1 MRRSTDKFHRQDF
14 KIPIDLYQR
23 LQEIAVKHFSAKIHH
38 RSNKPEITSTL
49 ISLLQL
55 GIESLENSDEPKT
68 LVNRFINSD
77 KGKPITFEQ
86 CQAMID
92 SAISQLRLEL
102 ISPNT
107 DGFTDNITD
116 TKEGGTLGD
125 RPEKLSSTDKQ
136 TPIVNTDLI
145 KDTENEK
152 PIVNTDTKQLADN
165 KTNLKPIIDTDNVIA
180 ELTDKNANDK
190 PIVNPDTEVS
200 ELADNDT
207 DIKPINDTDTKVSEF
222 ADNDT
227 GVKSIVNTDKKSQ
240 DNIPVDT
247 DNITEVADKSTEN
260 TDTNGEVLPYME
272 AVKVIKRLHRKG
284 FSYTKIASQLR
295 DKYYTKS
302 GESTNWQGIQVKREL
317 VKK

>member
-1 MRRSTDKFHRQDF
+1 MSRSTDKFHRQDF

-55 GIESLENSDEPKT
+55 GIESLENSDEPKK

-107 DGFTDNITD
+107 DSLTDKVTDNITD
-116 TKEGGTLGD
+116 TTEGGTLSD
-125 RPEKLSSTDKQ
+125 RSDTIYSTDKQ
-136 TPIVNTDLI
+136 TPIINTD
-145 KDTENEK
+145 TERLELADNNTKKK
-152 PIVNTDTKQLADN
+152 PIVNTDKKMNDN
-165 KTNLKPIIDTDNVIA
+165 
-180 ELTDKNANDK
+180 
-190 PIVNPDTEVS
+190 S
-200 ELADNDT
+200 
-207 DIKPINDTDTKVSEF
+207 
-222 ADNDT
+222 
-227 GVKSIVNTDKKSQ
+227 
-240 DNIPVDT
+240 PVDT
-247 DNITEVADKSTEN
+247 DIITEKADGSKEN
-260 TDTNGEVLPYME
+260 TDTDDEVLPYTE
-272 AVKVIKRLHRKG
+272 AVEVIKRLHQEG
-284 FSYTKIASQLR
+284 LSYTKIASQLR
-295 DKYYTKS
+295 SKYYTKR
-302 GESTNWQGIQVKREL
+302 GGSTNWQGIQVKREL